1 MSAEKV
7 AFTPGP
13 WVAKESEHG
22 EYPHVYRPERID
34 KEGLK
39 YWAESIC
46 LVYANDADDDRVHHP
61 IASANARLI
70 ASAPDLLAIA
80 KRYARECTEC
90 GGHGVVRL
98 VDFEG
103 TPIDDKPCHA
113 CSDIRAVIAKAE
125 GRE

>member
-7 AFTPGP
+7 GPTPGP
-13 WVAKESEHG
+13 WVVNKGGRNHFDDFGHWGTIRGGAKNFNLVTVWADTSEL
-22 EYPHVYRPERID
+22 E
-34 KEGLK
+34 KC
-39 YWAESIC
+39 AE
-46 LVYANDADDDRVHHP
+46 
-61 IASANARLI
+61 ANAHLI

-113 CSDIRAVIAKAE
+113 CSDIRATIAKAE
-125 GRE
+125 GGA

>member
-1 MSAEKV
+1 MSAEK
-7 AFTPGP
+7 AQHTPGP
-13 WVAKESEHG
+13 WHVLPTNDCVIESEKHG
-22 EYPHVYRPERID
+22 NIAITNLARKSV
-34 KEGLK
+34 
-39 YWAESIC
+39 
-46 LVYANDADDDRVHHP
+46 AD
-61 IASANARLI
+61 ARLI

>member
-13 WVAKESEHG
+13 WHVGKHNCCVIESALHGNIAITNLARKSVA
-22 EYPHVYRPERID
+22 
-34 KEGLK
+34 
-39 YWAESIC
+39 
-46 LVYANDADDDRVHHP
+46 DAHL
-61 IASANARLI
+61 ISA
-70 ASAPDLLAIA
+70 APDLLAIA

-113 CSDIRAVIAKAE
+113 CSDIRAAIAKAE
-125 GRE
+125 GGA